1 MQLFFRGGGECHWL
15 SNLSCRNITS
25 SMLDLGVFP
34 LGFLS
39 AKKTVL
45 YLSNYLQLPVIYG
58 LQIRVRGA
66 KVLQS
71 DILNY

>member
-1 MQLFFRGGGECHWL
+1 
-15 SNLSCRNITS
+15 
-25 SMLDLGVFP
+25 MLDLGVFP

>member
-1 MQLFFRGGGECHWL
+1 MQLFFFRGGGVK
-15 SNLSCRNITS
+15 SD
-25 SMLDLGVFP
+25 MLDLGVFP

-45 YLSNYLQLPVIYG
+45 YLSNYLQLPVIYVQK
-58 LQIRVRGA
+58 LQIRIRGA

-71 DILNY
+71 DTLNY